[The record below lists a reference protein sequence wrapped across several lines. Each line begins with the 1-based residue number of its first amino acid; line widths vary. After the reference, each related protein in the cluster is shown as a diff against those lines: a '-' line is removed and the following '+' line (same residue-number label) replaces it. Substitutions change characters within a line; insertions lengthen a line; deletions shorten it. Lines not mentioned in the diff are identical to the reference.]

1 MTGEPDEFPKIR
13 LDAENYLIQENS
25 GVLLAK
31 SLCVNGSGK
40 AIVTSV
46 GLNTA
51 AGAVSDNSNE
61 RQETD
66 LQKKLEV
73 IASKIGNVGILA
85 AVLTFIGMIFRSI
98 LEMNEIL
105 PCDCGNI
112 MSCQAEKGC
121 VELSFSFEEENRFWM
136 NMLEG
141 IIISISVIV
150 CAIPEGLPLAVTI
163 SLSFSSSQMKKLNN
177 LVRNLNS
184 SETMGSATHICSDK
198 TGTLT

>member
-1 MTGEPDEFPKIR
+1 MTGEPDEFAKIR
-13 LDAENYLIQENS
+13 LDEENYIIQENS

-51 AGAVSDNSNE
+51 AGAVSDNSND

-85 AVLTFIGMIFRSI
+85 AVLTFMAMIFRSI
-98 LEMNEIL
+98 LEM
-105 PCDCGNI
+105 
-112 MSCQAEKGC
+112 
-121 VELSFSFEEENRFWM
+121 
-136 NMLEG
+136 
-141 IIISISVIV
+141 
-150 CAIPEGLPLAVTI
+150 T
-163 SLSFSSSQMKKLNN
+163 
-177 LVRNLNS
+177 
-184 SETMGSATHICSDK
+184 
-198 TGTLT
+198 

>member
-1 MTGEPDEFPKIR
+1 M
-13 LDAENYLIQENS
+13 
-25 GVLLAK
+25 LAK

-51 AGAVSDNSNE
+51 AGAVSDNSND

-85 AVLTFIGMIFRSI
+85 AVLTFMAMIFRSI
-98 LEMNEIL
+98 LEMTKVL
-105 PCDCGNI
+105 PCGCGNI
-112 MSCQAEKGC
+112 MSCQAEEGC
-121 VELSFSFEEENRFWM
+121 VELNFSFEESNRFWM

-163 SLSFSSSQMKKLNN
+163 SLSFSSAQMKKLNN